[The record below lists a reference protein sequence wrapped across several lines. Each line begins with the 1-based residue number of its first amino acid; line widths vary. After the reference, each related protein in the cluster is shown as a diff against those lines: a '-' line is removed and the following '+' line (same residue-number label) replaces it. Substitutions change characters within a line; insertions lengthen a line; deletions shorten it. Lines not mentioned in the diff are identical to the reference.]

1 MSEEMVKYNS
11 NEEAITVTPVTVL
24 DSSESQI
31 TDAIKINNLIR
42 SYAAKQLVKGVDY
55 GTIPYCGNKP
65 VLLKPGAEKL
75 CRLFKLR
82 VTFEVVDKI
91 VDYKEN
97 IFHYHYRCRLIRN
110 GEFVGEG
117 DGLANSKEKK
127 FNRTPFDYSIV
138 NTICKMAEKRALV
151 AAVLVTCGASEFFTQ
166 DMEDA

>member
-1 MSEEMVKYNS
+1 MAMPEELVRYNTK

-55 GTIPYCGNKP
+55 GIIPYCGNKP

-75 CRLFKLR
+75 CRLFKPR

-91 VDYKEN
+91 E
-97 IFHYHYRCRLIRN
+97 IT
-110 GEFVGEG
+110 
-117 DGLANSKEKK
+117 KK
-127 FNRTPFDYSIV
+127 TFFI
-138 NTICKMAEKRALV
+138 TIT
-151 AAVLVTCGASEFFTQ
+151 AAV
-166 DMEDA
+166 